1 MTYTIYWIGIRGAL
15 VASDMGR
22 HQISR
27 TLTRVMGAVLL
38 FGISYVVSAVMNA
51 ATISQ
56 PAFVAPQ
63 SNKVVVVIAPPAGP
77 GTALA
82 AHDRTPATPMIAP
95 RYEDVQARPAAVAP
109 LKPSALPI

>member
-1 MTYTIYWIGIRGAL
+1 
-15 VASDMGR
+15 MGR

-27 TLTRVMGAVLL
+27 TLTRAMGAVLL

-82 AHDRTPATPMIAP
+82 AHEPATPMTAP
-95 RYEDVQARPAAVAP
+95 RYEDVQARPAAIAP
-109 LKPSALPI
+109 PKPSALPI